1 MLTFKWML
9 LETSHVA
16 FAGSRSLSLSHTT
29 SKRVPGYSSEY
40 SASLSLLADVLQKLD
55 ITNND
60 LLTKMNIPYF
70 PTDNAHLTY
79 NAHPK
84 LFYIPF
90 EVQITRT

>member
-1 MLTFKWML
+1 MCQNCCCLF
-9 LETSHVA
+9 TSHQYLQCTQQQPGITKAQAENVCT
-16 FAGSRSLSLSHTT
+16 GSYQL
-29 SKRVPGYSSEY
+29 
-40 SASLSLLADVLQKLD
+40 
-55 ITNND
+55 
-60 LLTKMNIPYF
+60 PYF

>member
-1 MLTFKWML
+1 ML
-9 LETSHVA
+9 LRKVYLGSHLSFSYSRLHFNVILVTFQMVAFKEISTPNYQNQQLVLQGSWRTSH
-16 FAGSRSLSLSHTT
+16 
-29 SKRVPGYSSEY
+29 YY
-40 SASLSLLADVLQKLD
+40 
-55 ITNND
+55 
-60 LLTKMNIPYF
+60 IPYF